1 MEIII
6 NSWRTGTRKQ
16 YQTYV
21 KKWLLYSK
29 QNKCNIFSPI
39 LQDILDFFV
48 YMHTSGSSY
57 SAICTARSAFSSFIN
72 IGSQRLG
79 SHPLVNRFITGIYNA
94 KPSTPRYT
102 SIWDTDIVLRY
113 LVSLGQNIDL
123 SLKTLTLKLC
133 MLLSLITAQRGQTLQ
148 YLDLDN
154 MQKSTSGYVF
164 VIAKLLKQSSRSGRH
179 LPPVE
184 LCSFSDENK
193 LCIVELLNVYI
204 EKTAGLRTSRD
215 TIARWI
221 KTILRLAGIDITI
234 FKSHSTRGA
243 AVSKASAMGTPLQ
256 NILTTAGWSSD
267 STFAKHYNLPII
279 KTHTDDFAKNVISGV

>member
-1 MEIII
+1 MLC
-6 NSWRTGTRKQ
+6 
-16 YQTYV
+16 
-21 KKWLLYSK
+21 KKSK
-29 QNKCNIFSPI
+29 WA
-39 LQDILDFFV
+39 DV
-48 YMHTSGSSY
+48 H
-57 SAICTARSAFSSFIN
+57 A
-72 IGSQRLG
+72 
-79 SHPLVNRFITGIYNA
+79 
-94 KPSTPRYT
+94 
-102 SIWDTDIVLRY
+102 
-113 LVSLGQNIDL
+113 
-123 SLKTLTLKLC
+123 C
-133 MLLSLITAQRGQTLQ
+133 MVAVFGVITAQRGHTLQ

-164 VIAKLLKQSSRSGRH
+164 VITKLLKQSSRSGRH

-204 EKTAGLRTSRD
+204 EKTAGLRTSQQLLCCYTKPHGGASRD

-234 FKSHSTRGA
+234 FKSQSTRGA
-243 AVSKASAMGTPLQ
+243 AVSRASAMGTPLQ
-256 NILTTAGWSSD
+256 NILTTAGCSSD